1 MDGEA
6 DVALD
11 LVDIDTGNGFNDII
25 LLVNII
31 TSINQKNDILL
42 LYDDDKYNP
51 FSELLGD
58 RLNEKKK
65 KSFLS

>member
-1 MDGEA
+1 MGEA

-31 TSINQKNDILL
+31 TSINQRIDILL

-51 FSELLGD
+51 FSELLEAD
-58 RLNEKKK
+58 
-65 KSFLS
+65 